1 MQFLFD
7 KYASPSA
14 DKYASPSAGAQDD
27 AIQIEPTR
35 RTILKSIS
43 GIGAGLVLGMQIPN
57 KARAQS
63 GAAAVI
69 KGEAGDA
76 VFAPNAF
83 VRIAPDSTVT
93 VLIKHIEFGQGPYTG
108 LSTLVAEEL
117 DADWSQMR
125 AQSAPAN
132 AALYK
137 NLFFGVQGTGGST
150 AIANSY
156 EQMRKAGAAARA
168 MLVEAAA
175 NAWGAPAD
183 EVTVSKGVI
192 AHKGS
197 GKSGSFG
204 DFAEAAAKLSPPAE
218 PFLKDPSE
226 FVLIGTQLPK
236 LDSLE
241 KSTGKAEFTMDASL
255 PGMLTVLIRRAPL
268 FGAKVK
274 SVDES
279 KARKVP
285 GVVDV
290 KTLPSG
296 VAVYG
301 EGFWAAKLGR
311 DALEIE
317 WDETGAE
324 KRSTSEIV
332 ADYQKSAATVG
343 KVVTNVGDAEKAL
356 NGAAKTLEAEYV
368 FPYLAHAPMEPLDC
382 LIEATDK
389 SAKVWA
395 GSQMPT
401 IDQSAIAQTLG
412 LRPEEVEIQTM
423 FAGGSFGRRATPT
436 ADVAYEAA
444 AAVKAIDRT
453 RPVKVVF
460 TREDDI
466 QGGFYRPLFVHKM
479 KGSLDSAGNIAAWD
493 HVLVGQSIMEGT
505 PFESMIK
512 DGVDPTMVEGAEDL
526 PYAIPNMRVSL
537 HKKSLA
543 VTPLWW
549 RSVGHTHTAYA
560 TETFLDEL
568 FALGGK
574 DPVAERLKLLGDKHA
589 RLSGVLKAVAE
600 LADWGA
606 AVPEGRARGVAVHKS
621 FNSYVAEIAEV
632 SAGDEEGIPRVHK
645 VWCAVDCGVAVN
657 PDIVRAQMEGG
668 IGYGLGHVLYAG
680 IGLDKGRVVQSNFDT
695 YRSLRINEMP
705 EVEVTIVK
713 SAQAPTGVGEPGVP
727 PVGPAVANA
736 WAKLTGKRVRQLPF
750 TGLET

>member
-1 MQFLFD
+1 MHFLFD
-7 KYASPSA
+7 KSVSPSA
-14 DKYASPSAGAQDD
+14 DKSASQSACGQDN
-27 AIQIEPTR
+27 ATQIETSR
-35 RTILKSIS
+35 RTILKSIG
-43 GIGAGLVLGMQIPN
+43 GIGAGLVLGMHIPS

-69 KGEAGDA
+69 KGGSQDA

-93 VLIKHIEFGQGPYTG
+93 VMIKHIEFGQGPYTG

-150 AIANSY
+150 AMANSY
-156 EQMRKAGAAARA
+156 LQMRKAGAAARA
-168 MLVEAAA
+168 MLIEAAA
-175 NAWGAPAD
+175 NAWGVPED
-183 EVTVSKGVI
+183 EITISKGVI
-192 AHKGS
+192 SHKTA

-204 DFAEAAAKLSPPAE
+204 DFAEAAAKLTPPAE
-218 PFLKDPSE
+218 PFLKDPGE
-226 FVLIGTQLPK
+226 FVLIGKKLPK

-255 PGMLTVLIRRAPL
+255 PGMLTVLIQRPPL

-274 SVDES
+274 SVDDS
-279 KARKVP
+279 NTRKVP

-301 EGFWAAKLGR
+301 EGFWAAKKGR
-311 DALEIE
+311 DALSIE

-324 KRSTSEIV
+324 KRSTDQIV
-332 ADYQKSAATVG
+332 ADFQKSAAATG
-343 KVVTNVGDAEKAL
+343 QVVTNVGDVEKTIGSATR
-356 NGAAKTLEAEYV
+356 TLEAEYV

-382 LIEATDK
+382 LIEATDR

-401 IDQSAIAQTLG
+401 IDQAAIAQTLG
-412 LRPEEVEIQTM
+412 LRPEEVDIQSL
-423 FAGGSFGRRATPT
+423 FAGGSFGRRATPI

-444 AAVKAIDRT
+444 AAVKAIDRS

-479 KGSLDSAGNIAAWD
+479 KAALDESGNIAGWD

-505 PFESMIK
+505 PFEGMIK
-512 DGVDPTMVEGAEDL
+512 NGVDPTMVEGAEDL
-526 PYAIPNMRVSL
+526 PYAIPNMRVSF
-537 HKKSLA
+537 HKKSFA

-568 FALGGK
+568 FALAGK
-574 DPVAERLKLLGDKHA
+574 DPVAERLRLLGDKHQ
-589 RLSGVLKAVAE
+589 RLANVLTAVAE
-600 LADWGA
+600 SADWGS
-606 AVPEGRARGVAVHKS
+606 AVPEGRARGVALHKS
-621 FNSYVAEIAEV
+621 FSSYVAQIAEV
-632 SAGDEEGIPRVHK
+632 SAGDEDGIPRVHK
-645 VWCAVDCGVAVN
+645 VWCAVDCGVPVN
-657 PDIVRAQMEGG
+657 PDIINAQMEGG
-668 IGYGLGHVLYAG
+668 IGYGLGHILYAG
-680 IGLDKGRVVQSNFDT
+680 ISLDKGRVVQSNFDT

-705 EVEVTIVK
+705 EVEVEIYNSTEP
-713 SAQAPTGVGEPGVP
+713 PTGVGEPGVP
-727 PVGPAVANA
+727 PIGPAVANA

-750 TGLET
+750 AGLGA